1 MSKTAPVLRQC
12 LCARDVALPLVLF
25 TVGMP
30 SALADTRLERH
41 IAQEPPPH
49 QSLAQSK
56 PQERVHWARWM
67 EQLGDDTLNQ
77 QRLDQMRDNVQDCIR
92 SNQERGQPVKRIE
105 EWPSRQY
112 RNRRDSYV
120 GQQASITYSHT
131 STYQVNVVDCS
142 LMEGE
147 SHGAKLTWSGGLCD
161 VDLKSKTTSGNC
173 PKGLHALSQPAVGQ
187 RSAQGIPRIPP
198 GSGPNPLLP
207 RPTGE
212 VRTVASQTCD
222 VVTNPLDP
230 DGGTVCFARAVGF
243 AGHGLAPVPKGTAL
257 SIESRSKRGFVY
269 EADIVQMNFAVPQD
283 IFVPHL
289 QGGFSA
295 RPLQGDRR

>member
-1 MSKTAPVLRQC
+1 MSKTTPVPPQC
-12 LCARDVALPLVLF
+12 QRARNLALSLTLF
-25 TVGMP
+25 SAGMP

-41 IAQEPPPH
+41 IAQEPSPH
-49 QSLAQSK
+49 QSLGQSK
-56 PQERVHWARWM
+56 HRERVHWARKM

-77 QRLDQMRDNVQDCIR
+77 QRLDQMRDTVQGCIR
-92 SNQERGQPVKRIE
+92 SNQEHGQPVKRIE

-131 STYQVNVVDCS
+131 SAYMVNPIDCG
-142 LMEGE
+142 MTEGE

-161 VDLKSKTTSGNC
+161 IDLKSKTTSGNC
-173 PKGLHALSQPAVGQ
+173 PTSLNGLSQPAVGQ
-187 RSAQGIPRIPP
+187 RSIQGVPRMPT
-198 GSGPNPLLP
+198 GMRPNPLLP
-207 RPTGE
+207 QPTGE
-212 VRTVASQTCD
+212 VRTIASQTCD
-222 VVTNPLDP
+222 VVKNPLDP
-230 DGGTVCFARAVGF
+230 DGGTLCYARAVGF
-243 AGHGLAPVPKGTAL
+243 AGHGLAPAPKGTAL

-283 IFVPHL
+283 VFVPHL

-295 RPLQGDRR
+295 RPLQGDKR

>member
-1 MSKTAPVLRQC
+1 MNKNTPAPHQC
-12 LCARDVALPLVLF
+12 QRVRSLALCLALF
-25 TVGMP
+25 SAGMP
-30 SALADTRLERH
+30 WTLADTRLERH
-41 IAQEPPPH
+41 IAQEPSPH
-49 QSLAQSK
+49 QSLGPSK
-56 PQERVHWARWM
+56 PQDRVHWARRT
-67 EQLGDDTLNQ
+67 EQQGDDALNQ
-77 QRLDQMRDNVQDCIR
+77 QRLDQMRDDVRTCIR
-92 SNQERGQPVKRIE
+92 SNQERGQPVKQIE

-131 STYQVNVVDCS
+131 STYQVNPSDCS

-173 PKGLHALSQPAVGQ
+173 PKSLNGLSQPAVGQ
-187 RSAQGIPRIPP
+187 RSAQGISRMP
-198 GSGPNPLLP
+198 PNPLLP
-207 RPTGE
+207 QPTGA

-222 VVTNPLDP
+222 VVKNPMDP
-230 DGGTVCFARAVGF
+230 DGGTLCYARAVGF
-243 AGHGLAPVPKGTAL
+243 AGHGLAPAPKGTSL

-269 EADIVQMNFAVPQD
+269 EADIVQMNFSVSQD
-283 IFVPHL
+283 VFVPHL

-295 RPLQGDRR
+295 RPLQGDKR